1 MDSNNSTMFFF
12 DKDTS
17 STESNSGLASVE
29 RRKVID
35 HHRRDYRYDIAVL
48 RLLCIAIVVFFHAYG
63 MTYVHFSDT
72 TNAIYAEKYEK
83 FNQTYLINIAMPMFI
98 FISGFLFGGQLMRQ
112 QPITFAKM
120 LKSKFIRLMVPF
132 FVFTVLFMFTQNAV
146 SIKPFYQWTYSH
158 LWFLPMLF
166 WCFVATYFLRPLI
179 MNDSLMVSIT
189 TIVLL
194 FAISFLGKIVPMIF
208 GLHNLNTSIG
218 WFALGVWFY
227 KHERELMMS
236 SASSTLKV
244 TTIVGGLIIYFVGM
258 TIFPMEY
265 GARAFTGF
273 LFTICAMYSF
283 WLLFSWIPWRNFAVT
298 DFLLSL
304 SACSFGI
311 YIFHN
316 WLEAHMVSRTVQAV
330 LGLEQ
335 MAADHVYIFPIVF
348 STIAFLLS
356 WVITWIL
363 LKFKIGQRLIG

>member
-1 MDSNNSTMFFF
+1 
-12 DKDTS
+12 
-17 STESNSGLASVE
+17 
-29 RRKVID
+29 
-35 HHRRDYRYDIAVL
+35 
-48 RLLCIAIVVFFHAYG
+48 
-63 MTYVHFSDT
+63 
-72 TNAIYAEKYEK
+72 
-83 FNQTYLINIAMPMFI
+83 MPMFI
-98 FISGFLFGGQLMRQ
+98 AISGFLFGGQLIRR

-120 LKSKFIRLMVPF
+120 LKSKFMRLMVPF

-179 MNDSLMVSIT
+179 MNDSLIVSIT
-189 TIVLL
+189 TIVFL
-194 FAISFLGKIVPMIF
+194 FAIAFLGKFIPMIF

-218 WFALGVWFY
+218 WFALGMWFY
-227 KHERELMMS
+227 KHERELIMPT
-236 SASSTLKV
+236 ASSSFKV

-258 TIFPMEY
+258 TLFPMEY
-265 GARAFTGF
+265 GMRTFPGFVFTV
-273 LFTICAMYSF
+273 CAMYSL
-283 WLLFSWIPWRNFAVT
+283 WLLFSWIPWRNFAFI

-316 WLEAHMVSRTVQAV
+316 WLEAHMVSRTAQAV

-335 MAADHVYIFPIVF
+335 MASDHIYIFPFVF

-356 WVITWIL
+356 WGITWIL